1 MGGIYIR
8 NWFRDEEGSFTI
20 EASLVY
26 PIVFLSTIALLFF
39 SLWSFEKAYLQQV
52 AALTADRTS
61 YNWDNSNKDLI
72 TGAYD
77 IHLNDGL
84 YWRIANDNIGKSSFI
99 NLPVQSSSMVKSG
112 PKHKLQ
118 NALTMLP
125 KGISGMLTYSNQI
138 IDRKVEVQLTRMITP
153 LPFLKLWFGRSKS
166 LIVESS
172 AYVVD
177 PVEFIRTTD
186 LVLTYLPVLKE
197 SMTDKEAAQ
206 TIHDTI
212 PNDAVTDLNIDSE
225 AKASQYIQKLV
236 HGHTV
241 VMDTEHT
248 GESRKIDALDPDG
261 IAHEAKYTVNNKQ
274 AHQEILKDVELIQ
287 KGKIKGAVWHF
298 FRNQKTGQVGLSS
311 LLRADLENHG
321 IIVVVHN

>member
-1 MGGIYIR
+1 
-8 NWFRDEEGSFTI
+8 
-20 EASLVY
+20 
-26 PIVFLSTIALLFF
+26 LL
-39 SLWSFEKAYLQQV
+39 
-52 AALTADRTS
+52 
-61 YNWDNSNKDLI
+61 
-72 TGAYD
+72 TGAFD

-84 YWRIANDNIGKSSFI
+84 YWRVANDNMGQSSSI
-99 NLPVQSSSMVKSG
+99 NLPVHSSSMVRSG

-118 NALTMLP
+118 NALSMLP
-125 KGISGMLTYSNQI
+125 KGISGMLTYSNHI
-138 IDRKVEVQLTRMITP
+138 IDRKVKVQLTRMITP

-172 AYVVD
+172 AHVVD
-177 PVEFIRTTD
+177 PVEFIRSTD
-186 LVLTYLPVLKE
+186 LVLTYLPILKE

-206 TIHDTI
+206 TIHDTFPDPI
-212 PNDAVTDLNIDSE
+212 ETDLNIDSE

-241 VMDTEHT
+241 VMDTEDT
-248 GESRKIDALDPDG
+248 GKSRKIDALDPDG

-274 AHQEILKDVELIQ
+274 AHQEILKDVELIR

-298 FRNQKTGQVGLSS
+298 FRNKKTGQVGLSPS
-311 LLRADLENHG
+311 LRADLENHG